1 VGRDNHQGLVLA
13 PNHPLASMEPVR
25 RVLKLGIPVVIVST
39 ELGLPADGKLGYIV
53 NDDEK
58 MGELAAA
65 EIARLL
71 DGKGS
76 IALVGFSRGAV
87 GVKRRARGAERLLA
101 RDFPNIRVVSRRG
114 GAFSSSGAQENTT
127 ALASDYPGLNAVL
140 GLTANATRGVHM
152 ALRSRSLRHDILI
165 VGCEQDADLLNY
177 VGADEISAIVAANTY
192 RMAHEAVAEISEF
205 QRGKPIPAR
214 IVAPPMLLTK
224 QTLNSVEAR
233 PFISPLR

>member
-1 VGRDNHQGLVLA
+1 MPARNIYHNQVRNALIKDGWTITHD
-13 PNHPLASMEPVR
+13 PL
-25 RVLKLGIPVVIVST
+25 
-39 ELGLPADGKLGYIV
+39 
-53 NDDEK
+53 
-58 MGELAAA
+58 
-65 EIARLL
+65 RLTWGDKDL
-71 DGKGS
+71 YVD
-76 IALVGFSRGAV
+76 L
-87 GVKRRARGAERLLA
+87 GAERLLA
-101 RDFPNIRVVSRRG
+101 RDFPNIRVVGRRG

-127 ALASDYPGLNAVL
+127 ALVSDYPGLNAVL

-152 ALRSRSLRHDILI
+152 ALQSRSLRHDILI